1 MSRTVP
7 QAEQAERTETTDA
20 GRPVYVRAA
29 AVVATS
35 SESDYRVDIR
45 AGRHPLAADEPE
57 SVGGADTAP
66 TPVGLL
72 LSALGSCTVI
82 TLRMYAQRKQWPLPE
97 VRVHL
102 AYEKGP
108 DRAARITRRIELTG
122 DLDDARRARLLEI
135 ADRTPVTRAVR
146 GEVPIVPAPER
157 PGRHNSVPRPAATE
171 GTQSS

>member
-1 MSRTVP
+1 VP
-7 QAEQAERTETTDA
+7 ETEQTEQTETSDA
-20 GRPVYVRAA
+20 VQPVYVRAA

-35 SESDYRVDIR
+35 SGSDYRVDVR

-72 LSALGSCTVI
+72 LSALGSCTAI
-82 TLRMYAQRKQWPLPE
+82 TLRMYAQRKQWPLGE

-108 DRAARITRRIELTG
+108 DRAVRITRRIEMAG
-122 DLDDARRARLLEI
+122 DLDDHRRARLLEI
-135 ADRTPVTRAVR
+135 ADRTPVTRMVR
-146 GEVPIVPAPER
+146 GETPIVPAPER
-157 PGRHNSVPRPAATE
+157 PARHPAVPRPAAAE
-171 GTQSS
+171 RTQPS

>member
-1 MSRTVP
+1 MS
-7 QAEQAERTETTDA
+7 QGEQAETTDA
-20 GRPVYVRAA
+20 VQPEYVRAA

-35 SESDYRVDIR
+35 SGSDYRVDIR

-72 LSALGSCTVI
+72 LSALGSCTAI

-108 DRAARITRRIELTG
+108 GRAVRITRRVELTG
-122 DLDDARRARLLEI
+122 DLDDDQRARLLEI

-146 GEVPIVPAPER
+146 GDVPIVPAPER
-157 PGRHNSVPRPAATE
+157 PGRHNSVPRPAVTE
-171 GTQSS
+171 GTQTS